1 MHGGAKR
8 AQWNIPPGAGFGGS
22 PLGGMGWARDGAY
35 HGYMGQMPLG
45 IRGAQAEAAIA
56 RLCTKGLPPLELFE
70 QVAQRLRAVVPYT
83 AGCWKPTDPDTL
95 LFTGFAIEDP
105 TPGALRSV
113 CWRFV
118 DNELLE
124 PDHAKFRSLARKR
137 MPVTTLHEETHGE
150 AERSARYRRIHKKL
164 GFGAELR
171 AVFRSR
177 EACWGSVALVRRA
190 GEPDFSR
197 NELAFVARLC
207 DHLALGL
214 RQALL
219 NVATQ
224 SAQGAGQGI
233 GPGVIVL
240 RDDLSVES
248 TTPEAA
254 EWLQRFPADVGTGL
268 ELPASLYAV
277 AAATRASEAYERSA
291 ASHTARVRLSSGQW
305 VVVHAAPLAAD
316 GPSGHRVAVM
326 LTPAAPA
333 DLTPLR
339 LELYELTAREA
350 EVTRLVARGLSV
362 DEIAR
367 SLYIS
372 RHTVKDHIKAIYAKV
387 DVTNRPELTAKLFY
401 EHHFPVLGR
410 DGVREFTPA
419 VA

>member
-1 MHGGAKR
+1 
-8 AQWNIPPGAGFGGS
+8 
-22 PLGGMGWARDGAY
+22 
-35 HGYMGQMPLG
+35 MGQMPLG
-45 IRGAQAEAAIA
+45 IGGAQAEAAIA

-70 QVAQRLRAVVPYT
+70 QVAHRLRAVVPYA

-105 TPGALRSV
+105 TPGTLRSV

-124 PDHAKFRSLARKR
+124 PDYAKFRTLARKP
-137 MPVTTLHEETHGE
+137 MPVTTLHKETHGE
-150 AERSARYRRIHKKL
+150 AERSGRYRRIHRKL

-171 AVFRSR
+171 AVFRR
-177 EACWGSVALVRRA
+177 GEACWGSVALVRRA

-207 DHLALGL
+207 DHLALGV
-214 RQALL
+214 REALL
-219 NVATQ
+219 NAATH
-224 SAQGAGQGI
+224 SAQGAEQGI

-254 EWLQRFPADVGTGL
+254 EWLQRFPADIGTGL

-277 AAATRASEAYERSA
+277 AAATRASKAYKGSA
-291 ASHTARVRLSSGQW
+291 SSRVRLSSGQW
-305 VVVHAAPLAAD
+305 VVVHAAPLAAA
-316 GPSGHRVAVM
+316 GPSGRRVAVM

-339 LELYELTAREA
+339 LELYELTEREA

-367 SLYIS
+367 CLYIS
-372 RHTVKDHIKAIYAKV
+372 RYTVKDHIKAIYAKV
-387 DVTNRPELTAKLFY
+387 GVTNRPELSAKLFY
-401 EHHFPVLGR
+401 EHHLPVLGK